1 MNRFLSSFLNHEIL
15 RAFAIAMAF
24 QVVVLCFLAI
34 PFWLI
39 WNALAPVYGVGL
51 LPTIWQHMG
60 YWDVVGLFA
69 LPRILVAIFQTKIE
83 FR

>member
-1 MNRFLSSFLNHEIL
+1 VNRFLSSFLNDQIL

-24 QVVVLCFLAI
+24 QVVVLCLLAI

-39 WNALAPVYGVGL
+39 WNALAPVYGVDL
-51 LPTIWQHMG
+51 LPVAWQHMP
-60 YWDVVGLFA
+60 YWHVVGLFA

-83 FR
+83 FQ